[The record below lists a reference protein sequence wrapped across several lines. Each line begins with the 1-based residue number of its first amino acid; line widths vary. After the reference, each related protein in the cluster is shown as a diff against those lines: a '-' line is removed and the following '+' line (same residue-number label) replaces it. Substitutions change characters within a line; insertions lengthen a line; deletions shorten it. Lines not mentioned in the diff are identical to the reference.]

1 MGDLVWVSQTFGD
14 RIIFPDIQL
23 RCNIFS
29 SIIRSVGAGS
39 VVIFSSG
46 TQRFQGMLLWENI
59 LRYVP
64 LR

>member
-14 RIIFPDIQL
+14 RIIFYDIQL

-29 SIIRSVGAGS
+29 SIICSVGTGT

-46 TQRFQGMLLWENI
+46 TQRFQGVLLWENI